1 MDVFEYKG
9 LYVGWQSVDGA
20 AVTSPIHCVCIM
32 GGPPVLVFNV
42 RSKDASAV
50 GVSDGD
56 GNFSSDG
63 DAFDV
68 NHGARAREE
77 GGVAVGRGGGEKD
90 SSCSVIAVGVELRWN
105 G

>member
-1 MDVFEYKG
+1 M
-9 LYVGWQSVDGA
+9 DGA
-20 AVTSPIHCVCIM
+20 AITSPIHCVCSV
-32 GGPPVLVFNV
+32 GGPTVFVANV

-68 NHGARAREE
+68 NHCAGAREE
-77 GGVAVGRGGGEKD
+77 GGVTVGRGGGEKD
-90 SSCSVIAVGVELRWN
+90 GSCSVITVGVELSWD

>member
-20 AVTSPIHCVCIM
+20 AMTSPIHCVCIV
-32 GGPPVLVFNV
+32 GGPTFSVANV

-68 NHGARAREE
+68 NHCAGAR
-77 GGVAVGRGGGEKD
+77 
-90 SSCSVIAVGVELRWN
+90 
-105 G
+105 